1 MFTCSEKTACV
12 SSWGPA
18 MMRILLN
25 AYQHDYVYDCPEII
39 KQYTDEY
46 TDNNSGFAQ
55 FKELFL
61 ERGAETDY
69 CDLKSIRAT
78 WNSLKRGR
86 WGDYD
91 ICDQN
96 MPKILE
102 MKEGFPTVLRTNY
115 EPRKKVQGVNVRSV
129 FMGWKMRTE
138 PSMPSNNVD
147 VDDIHFV
154 DETD

>member
-69 CDLKSIRAT
+69 CDLKSLRAT
-78 WNSLKRGR
+78 WNSLTSGR

-96 MPKILE
+96 MPKSLE
-102 MKEGFPTVLRTNY
+102 MKEGFPTVWRTNY
-115 EPRKKVQGVNVRSV
+115 EPRKKVQGVNVRSCSW
-129 FMGWKMRTE
+129 GGKCGQSRQCRRT
-138 PSMPSNNVD
+138 M
-147 VDDIHFV
+147 
-154 DETD
+154 